1 MRRKLMLLSALT
13 CVVGGSALLAPTP
26 ATSQSTLPS
35 CESMLHQP
43 CTTQYLEC
51 TRRLGGTDWLVCWQG
66 GYAWA

>member
-1 MRRKLMLLSALT
+1 MLLSALT

-26 ATSQSTLPS
+26 AFSQTALPTCS
-35 CESMLHQP
+35 SMLHKR

-51 TRRLGGTDWLVCWQG
+51 TLPNGQSDWLICWQG